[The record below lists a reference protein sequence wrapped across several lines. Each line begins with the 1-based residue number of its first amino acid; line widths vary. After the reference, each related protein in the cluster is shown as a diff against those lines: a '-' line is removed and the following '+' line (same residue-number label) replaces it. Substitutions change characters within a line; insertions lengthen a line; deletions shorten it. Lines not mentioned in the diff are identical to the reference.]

1 MDFIAIILIFNLV
14 ICVLGDYS
22 LKIQHNGPVLRG
34 GTIVFSAELL
44 DDNKPASGSFK
55 YDWEDT
61 IQPSNGASHDSK
73 LHTDTFT
80 VEYRKRYR
88 PGSFKMRL
96 DVAKYYAFVPIHK
109 ISGEID
115 FQITESLT
123 GDFAIRQ
130 NNVTVTSQYVSTL
143 STANQEIVISEAN
156 LKYINKTATS
166 VNTYWFVDCELYA
179 VTQNYS
185 LDMNYSVAN
194 KELLLDAVTIIS
206 YDPITTP
213 APPTTTSTTTTT
225 VKPPVTT
232 TATTTVKP
240 NVTTTV
246 TPTPKSVATNVS
258 SSGNISVVS
267 VSNNS
272 ISKRE
277 AIPVSQPSQ
286 ITPVNNATTNKNVT
300 IVDKGVYTVIN
311 KTHRGPIRIDKDFP
325 FICATK
331 TFTGLEKNESHGY
344 YSRKIVTKEPV
355 RNISVTG
362 TDWVRHGDLLSLSI
376 TCQGSYNFNYCVHYH
391 PGDYNVTA
399 NETCMVFDTSERCR
413 FPIRRYFSQPGTHTV
428 VIVVFNDVGKAVSP
442 VKVTVYKD
450 TKNAQLSVIV
460 VPVSFSL
467 VAIVL
472 IIFGVAYYFQNRSR
486 FIVEVADFNFGAQYN
501 DMEYKTFKER
511 LKDSFSNACTR
522 VPISKSSSAAD
533 VDVWPN
539 NRKYGS
545 MT

>member
-1 MDFIAIILIFNLV
+1 MDYYFITIILIFNAIL
-14 ICVLGDYS
+14 CVLGDYS
-22 LKIQHNGPVLRG
+22 LKIQQNGPVLRG
-34 GTIVFSAELL
+34 GTIVFSAELY
-44 DDNKPASGSFK
+44 DDNKPAVGSFK

-61 IQPSNGASHDSK
+61 AQPSNGISHDSK
-73 LHTDTFT
+73 LHTDVFA
-80 VEYRKRYR
+80 VEYHKRYR

-96 DVAKYYAFVPIHK
+96 DVAKYYTFLPVHK

-115 FQITESLT
+115 FQITEGLT
-123 GDFAIRQ
+123 GDFTIRQ
-130 NNVTVTSQYVSTL
+130 KNVTVTSQYVSTL
-143 STANQEIVISEAN
+143 SIANQEISISDAN
-156 LKYINKTATS
+156 LEYINETATS

-194 KELLLDAVTIIS
+194 KELALDAVTIIS
-206 YDPITTP
+206 YEAITTP

-232 TATTTVKP
+232 TSTPKTTTPTIKAS
-240 NVTTTV
+240 TT
-246 TPTPKSVATNVS
+246 SD
-258 SSGNISVVS
+258 NISVVK
-267 VSNNS
+267 S
-272 ISKRE
+272 ISKRD
-277 AIPVSQPSQ
+277 APALNV
-286 ITPVNNATTNKNVT
+286 PVNSTTAVLKKNAT
-300 IVDKGVYTVIN
+300 IALDKGIYSIVN
-311 KTHRGPIRIDKDFP
+311 KTQRGSIPIDKDFP
-325 FICATK
+325 FICGTK
-331 TFTGLEKNESHGY
+331 TFVGLEKNESYGY
-344 YSRKIVTKEPV
+344 YSRRIITKEPV

-376 TCQGSYNFNYCVHYH
+376 TCQGSYNFNYCIHYH
-391 PGDYNVTA
+391 PGDYNVTG
-399 NETCMVFDTSERCR
+399 NETCVVFDTSERCQ

-428 VIVVFNDVGKAVSP
+428 IIVVFNDVGKSVSP

-450 TKNAQLSVIV
+450 TKKAQLSVIV
-460 VPVSFSL
+460 VPVTFSL